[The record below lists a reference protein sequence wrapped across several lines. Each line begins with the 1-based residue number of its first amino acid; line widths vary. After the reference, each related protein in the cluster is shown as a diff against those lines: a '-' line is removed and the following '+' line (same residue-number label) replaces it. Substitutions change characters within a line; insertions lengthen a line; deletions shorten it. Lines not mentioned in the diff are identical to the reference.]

1 MNAEGT
7 KALRH
12 EGRADGTSAPPPWG
26 NHPRAKARRGFS
38 MVELLI
44 ALTISATLLTA
55 TMVALDVMFKRY
67 SAISDSAGSHVVAR
81 TVMHRMLSM
90 IRTGKDFGPFPAD
103 VLDSAQNPV
112 SSASIEF
119 VSAQDMAAG
128 TRTLTR
134 IERRSATTVAL
145 ENVSTVQ
152 RGPYALWL
160 VIESTT
166 PQGTTTT
173 ERPLID
179 GVTAVNFSMLYDVG
193 PRLRRATIDLSIQPR
208 SSEVGEYD
216 AARRQ
221 YAEQRMMQAQTT
233 DQVVRL
239 VASAGPRV
247 NDGE

>member
-1 MNAEGT
+1 MNGEEGT
-7 KALRH
+7 KARRH
-12 EGRADGTSAPPPWG
+12 EG
-26 NHPRAKARRGFS
+26 ARRSTRAFS
-38 MVELLI
+38 IVELLI

-90 IRTGKDFGPFPAD
+90 IRTGSEFGPYPDD

-112 SSASIEF
+112 SSTSIEF
-119 VSAQDMAAG
+119 VSAQNTAAG
-128 TRTLTR
+128 TRTLCR
-134 IERRSATTVAL
+134 LERRAAATVTL

-152 RGPYALWL
+152 RGPFALWL

-166 PQGTTTT
+166 SQGTTTQ

-179 GVTAVNFSMLYDVG
+179 GVTAVSFNMLYDVG

-208 SSEVGEYD
+208 SSEVGEFD
-216 AARRQ
+216 ATRRE
-221 YAEQRMMQAQTT
+221 YTERRMMQAQTT

-239 VASAGPRV
+239 IASAGPRV